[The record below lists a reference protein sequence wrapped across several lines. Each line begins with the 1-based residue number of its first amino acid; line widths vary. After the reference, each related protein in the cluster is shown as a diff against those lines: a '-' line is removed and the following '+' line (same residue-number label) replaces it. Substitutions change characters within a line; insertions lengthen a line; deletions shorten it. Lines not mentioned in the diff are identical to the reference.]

1 MGWELSNVFGNLV
14 EKQGSISMK
23 VHFGNSFD
31 GNNVRMKDGD
41 FFLQLQRYWNVCLFD
56 VLIRLEQNVMRLLV
70 GSFFL
75 LFGSNGDGD
84 FGCVFIVLQNSIKLV
99 SVNGVF
105 GLTVSFTHQ
114 VIQKFLD
121 QVLLR
126 GISLNQLNHV
136 LNVSLAGLDP
146 KFKRFH
152 WVFCLLVLLGCFVP
166 LAFSFK
172 VLGNR
177 VSLFNSALS

>member
-75 LFGSNGDGD
+75 FSEAMVTAILAA
-84 FGCVFIVLQNSIKLV
+84 
-99 SVNGVF
+99 
-105 GLTVSFTHQ
+105 
-114 VIQKFLD
+114 FL
-121 QVLLR
+121 
-126 GISLNQLNHV
+126 
-136 LNVSLAGLDP
+136 
-146 KFKRFH
+146 
-152 WVFCLLVLLGCFVP
+152 
-166 LAFSFK
+166 
-172 VLGNR
+172 
-177 VSLFNSALS
+177 